1 MLIQNLRVFN
11 AADDTT
17 TSKFHM
23 FSICLVRKDTPV
35 EIDFGESIIYVLVL
49 AVLVLI
55 LFSFLIFCVFF
66 RTSHSLIRP
75 LRKLNTK
82 IKEVM
87 VDDEQGNTQSELKV
101 DDDSSKDITELYR
114 VFRDLIQDKQ
124 FSQNRFLKNSD

>member
-55 LFSFLIFCVFF
+55 LFSFLIFCVIF

-87 VDDEQGNTQSELKV
+87 VDDEQGNT
-101 DDDSSKDITELYR
+101 
-114 VFRDLIQDKQ
+114 
-124 FSQNRFLKNSD
+124 